1 MRLLRFPRDK
11 PQMSKRVW
19 YLNDGKYRFQTEKA
33 LYKDYRNGGDRVAGF
48 RRGDLDRDAL
58 NGRR

>member
-1 MRLLRFPRDK
+1 M

>member
-1 MRLLRFPRDK
+1 MADGESSHTDK
-11 PQMSKRVW
+11 GQGVGEIAEQHLKH
-19 YLNDGKYRFQTEKA
+19 LEKA

>member
-1 MRLLRFPRDK
+1 MRLLRCPRDM
-11 PQMSKRVW
+11 PQMSKRD
-19 YLNDGKYRFQTEKA
+19 YDGKYRFQTEKA
-33 LYKDYRNGGDRVAGF
+33 LYKNYRNGGDRVAGF

>member
-1 MRLLRFPRDK
+1 MRLLRFPRDM

-33 LYKDYRNGGDRVAGF
+33 LYKDYRNGGDR
-48 RRGDLDRDAL
+48 GDLDRDAL